1 MIVLAS
7 ASPRRTQLL
16 TLLGIA
22 HEVDGGHDVD
32 ETPAPGEAPVA
43 LAVRLA
49 RAKADR
55 VAARHP
61 GRLVLAADTVVVLE
75 GGMLGKPADPA
86 EAEAMLAQLSGRE
99 HEVITAVALAAERRV
114 ALRVDRTRVRFRALE
129 AETIR
134 RYVATGEPLDKAGA
148 YGLQGFG
155 AVLVERIEGDC
166 FGVIGLPVRLVVDLL
181 ADAGAPYRFGA

>member
-114 ALRVDRTRVRFRALE
+114 ALRVDRTRVRFRALD